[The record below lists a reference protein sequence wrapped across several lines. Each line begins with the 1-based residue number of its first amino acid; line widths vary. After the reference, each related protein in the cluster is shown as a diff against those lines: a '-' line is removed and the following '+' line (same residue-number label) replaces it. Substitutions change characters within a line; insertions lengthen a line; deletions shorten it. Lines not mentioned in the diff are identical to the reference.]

1 MISSPFTTPDLHK
14 EVTSILNTLNVPTL
28 LIDERKC
35 RRNIRRM
42 ADRALQH
49 NIRLRPHF
57 KTHQSRQI
65 AAWFREA
72 GIDCITVSSL
82 RMAEYFAADGWD
94 DITVA
99 FPVNVLEY
107 ERINRLAERIRLN
120 LLVAGSDGAG
130 RLSRVVKFP
139 VGVWIKIDA
148 GSRRTGVLPDDRDAI
163 NEILDTVKAS
173 ENMSFRGFLTH
184 AGHSY
189 GCRSR
194 DEILRVHRESVA
206 LMTDLAAFYR
216 PAWPRLEVS
225 VGDTPTCSVADDF
238 SNVDEIRPGNYV
250 FHDLMQAAITSCSK
264 QDIAVAVACPVV
276 AKHPDRNEIILYGGA
291 IHFAKDSIVTNSGI
305 TIYGEMVNVTG
316 DGWSEPPEGCYLSKL
331 SQEHGILKVTE
342 EVFRQLN
349 VGDMVAILPVH
360 SCMTANLLAGYTT
373 LGGER
378 LEYFDIK
385 KDYFPG

>member
-1 MISSPFTTPDLHK
+1 M
-14 EVTSILNTLNVPTL
+14 

-35 RRNIRRM
+35 RHNIRRM

-72 GIDCITVSSL
+72 GTDCITVSSL
-82 RMAEYFAADGWD
+82 RMAEYFAADAWD

-99 FPVNVLEY
+99 FPVNTREH
-107 ERINRLAERIRLN
+107 ERINRLAERISLN
-120 LLVAGSDGAG
+120 LLVAGSEGAG
-130 RLSRVVKFP
+130 LLSQVLHYP

-148 GSRRTGVLPDDRDAI
+148 GTRRTGVLPDDRDTI
-163 NEILDTVKAS
+163 NVILDTVKAS

-189 GCRSR
+189 SCRSR
-194 DEILRVHRESVA
+194 DEILRVHRESAA
-206 LMTDLAAFYR
+206 LLAGLAADYR
-216 PAWPRLEVS
+216 SAYPLLEVS
-225 VGDTPTCSVADDF
+225 TGDTPTCSVADDF
-238 SNVDEIRPGNYV
+238 TNVDEIRPGNYV
-250 FHDLMQAAITSCSK
+250 FNDLMQAAITSCSK

-276 AKHPDRNEIILYGGA
+276 AKHNDRNEIILYGGA
-291 IHFAKDSIVTNSGI
+291 IHFAKDSIVSDGGI
-305 TIYGEMVNVTG
+305 TIFGELVQVSD
-316 DGWSEPPEGCYLSKL
+316 DGWSEPLKGCYLSKL
-331 SQEHGILKVTE
+331 SQEHGTLKVTD
-342 EVFRQLN
+342 EVFRQIN

-373 LGGER
+373 LGGDR
-378 LEYFDIK
+378 LEYFDIRK
-385 KDYFPG
+385 EYMG

>member
-1 MISSPFTTPDLHK
+1 
-14 EVTSILNTLNVPTL
+14 VTSILNTLTVPTL
-28 LIDERKC
+28 LLDERKC
-35 RRNIRRM
+35 RHNIRCM

-65 AAWFREA
+65 AEWFREA
-72 GIDCITVSSL
+72 GTDCITVSSL
-82 RMAEYFAADGWD
+82 RMAEYFATDGWD

-99 FPVNVLEY
+99 FPVNVLEH

-120 LLVAGSDGAG
+120 LLVAGSEGAVF
-130 RLSRVVKFP
+130 LSQVLQFP

-148 GSRRTGVLPDDRDAI
+148 GSRRTGVLPGDRDTINAI
-163 NEILDTVKAS
+163 LNAVETS

-206 LMTDLAAFYR
+206 LLTGVAADYR
-216 PAWPRLEVS
+216 SAYPRLEVS
-225 VGDTPTCSVADDF
+225 TGDTPTCSVANDF
-238 SNVDEIRPGNYV
+238 RNVDEIRPGNFV

-276 AKHPDRNEIILYGGA
+276 AKHNDRHEIILYGGA
-291 IHFAKDSIVTNSGI
+291 IHFAKDSIVTNGGI
-305 TIYGEMVNVTG
+305 TIYGELVKVNG
-316 DGWSEPPEGCYLSKL
+316 DGWSEPLEGCYLSKL
-331 SQEHGILKVTE
+331 SQEHGTLKVTD
-342 EVFRQLN
+342 EVFSQIN

-378 LEYFDIK
+378 LEYFDFR
-385 KDYFPG
+385 KDYFAE

>member
-1 MISSPFTTPDLHK
+1 MISSPFKTPDLQRV
-14 EVTSILNTLNVPTL
+14 VTTILNSLKVPTL

-35 RRNIRRM
+35 RQNIRRM

-49 NIRLRPHF
+49 HIRLRPHF

-65 AAWFREA
+65 AEWFREA
-72 GIDCITVSSL
+72 GTDCITVSSL

-99 FPVNVLEY
+99 FPVNALEH

-120 LLVAGSDGAG
+120 LLVAGSEGAG
-130 RLSRVVKFP
+130 LLSRVLKFP
-139 VGVWIKIDA
+139 AGIWIKIDA
-148 GSRRTGVLPDDRDAI
+148 GSRRTGVLPYDRDTI
-163 NEILDTVKAS
+163 NAILDAVEAS

-206 LMTDLAAFYR
+206 LLTDVAAYYR
-216 PAWPRLEVS
+216 SAWPRLEVS
-225 VGDTPTCSVADDF
+225 IGDTPTCSVADDF

-264 QDIAVAVACPVV
+264 EDIAVAVACPVV

-291 IHFAKDSIVTNSGI
+291 IHFAKDSIVTDTGI
-305 TIYGEMVNVTG
+305 IIYGELVKVTS
-316 DGWSEPPEGCYLSKL
+316 DGWSEPLEGCYLSKL

-342 EVFRQLN
+342 EVFSRIN

-373 LGGER
+373 LGGDR

>member
-1 MISSPFTTPDLHK
+1 M
-14 EVTSILNTLNVPTL
+14 TSILKTLTVPTM

-35 RRNIRRM
+35 RHNIRRM
-42 ADRALQH
+42 ADKALHH

-65 AAWFREA
+65 AGWFREA
-72 GIDCITVSSL
+72 GTDCITVSSL

-99 FPVNVLEY
+99 FPVNALEH

-120 LLVAGSDGAG
+120 LLVAGSEGAG
-130 RLSRVVKFP
+130 LLSQVLQFP

-148 GSRRTGVLPDDRDAI
+148 GSRRTGVFPDDRNTI
-163 NEILDTVKAS
+163 NTILEAVNATDK
-173 ENMSFRGFLTH
+173 MSLRGFLTH

-206 LMTDLAAFYR
+206 LLAGLAAEYR
-216 PAWPRLEVS
+216 SAWPRLEVS
-225 VGDTPTCSVADDF
+225 TGDTPTCSVADDF

-250 FHDLMQAAITSCSK
+250 FYDLMQAAISSCSK
-264 QDIAVAVACPVV
+264 KDIAVAVACPVV
-276 AKHPDRNEIILYGGA
+276 AKHNDRNEVILYGGA
-291 IHFAKDSIVTNSGI
+291 IHFAKDSIVTDGGI
-305 TIYGEMVNVTG
+305 TIYGELVQVCG
-316 DGWSEPPEGCYLSKL
+316 DGWSAPLKGCYLSKL
-331 SQEHGILKVTE
+331 SQEHGTLKVTD
-342 EVFRQLN
+342 EVFRQIN

-378 LEYFDIK
+378 LEYFDFR
-385 KDYFPG
+385 KDYFAG